1 MIPKI
6 LQTYEQKIPLEL
18 NYWFLKE
25 NDQIRLLSDAIK
37 NPEIRIDKELKIK
50 GEWIYS
56 KDHHIVRRSED
67 KEEIIYSNNNAISF
81 IYLDDHLYPIE
92 RRGKNIFFNG
102 EKYTSFQHKFSFS
115 LLENKNRILVFTN
128 NKVIELEKPVRYRI
142 NPSYVN
148 LVYDNYSIIID
159 LDGNKSSYKR
169 PDFYLG
175 TSSKGKIFQ
184 TLSGKI
190 VTEGEYE
197 LLGVCTSD
205 AYYLGEA
212 SIGLVIICNNKL
224 KYYYKGGWAYLS
236 NVSTLT
242 ANYVN
247 YNYIITTDVLTSV
260 YDGNLKK
267 LFDLNNILTVIADRK
282 YIYIVS
288 NSRKIY
294 IIEPSDD
301 YFPID
306 VIQDSQG
313 IIIAVDKRAQGV
325 IKLGKG
331 LIKVDETNNEEKDI
345 IRVEPSRL
353 LVSTQSKIEVSNEL
367 FTYYKDISIPPLNSE
382 LNLIEGY
389 ILVTKGGRVKNIN
402 DYYNAILKARIKYS
416 IPTRL
421 ASVIKLKIL
430 GKEYSLTLNNSKG
443 EISIAIP
450 IVKFN
455 SNEELVLL
463 SLERNGSIEASKE
476 YVIKVKEIKENKD
489 YKRIERIEN
498 VSKKIISRTEDEYF
512 EWVKLE
518 EYQSVY
524 DNVIIAKEGDIVNIE
539 GEKFEVKAGVQKVTI
554 QKDNFSREYFIYG
567 ISSPIKGIKA
577 LIQADKLILKVDLKY
592 ALPITVIYGTQIKT
606 SSNGEFIFNLDPAYS
621 TIIMKT
627 YYSENIKWEY
637 KYELAKLIEN
647 TITEAE
653 IVSNTLKEQLA
664 IYGIL

>member
-6 LQTYEQKIPLEL
+6 LQAYERKIPLEL
-18 NYWFLKE
+18 NYWFIKE
-25 NDQIRLLSDAIK
+25 NEQIRLLSDAIK
-37 NPEIRIDKELKIK
+37 NPEIRIDRELKIK

-56 KDHHIVRRSED
+56 KDHHIVRRYED
-67 KEEIIYSNNNAISF
+67 KEEIIYSNNNAVGF

-102 EKYTSFQHKFSFS
+102 EKYASYQHKFSFS
-115 LLENKNRILVFTN
+115 LLENKNRIIVFTN
-128 NKVIELEKPVRYRI
+128 NKEIELEKPVAYRI

-159 LDGNKSSYKR
+159 LDGNKSTYKR

-212 SIGLVIICNNKL
+212 SVGLVIICNNKL
-224 KYYYKGGWAYLS
+224 KYYYRGGWAYLS
-236 NVSTLT
+236 NISSLT

-247 YNYIITTDVLTSV
+247 YNYIIATDAQTSV

-267 LFDLNNILTVIADRK
+267 LFDLNNILAVIADRK

-301 YFPID
+301 YFPIE

-313 IIIAVDKRAQGV
+313 IIVTVDKRSQGV

-331 LIKVDETNNEEKDI
+331 LIKVDETSDGEKDI

-353 LVSTQSKIEVSNEL
+353 SVSTQSKIEVSNEL
-367 FTYYKDISIPPLNSE
+367 FTYHKEISVPPLKSE
-382 LNLIEGY
+382 LNLLEGY
-389 ILVTKGGRVKNIN
+389 ILVAKDGKVKNIN
-402 DYYNAILKARIKYS
+402 DYYNAVLKARIKYK

-421 ASVIKLKIL
+421 ASIIKLKIL
-430 GKEYSLTLNNSKG
+430 GKEYSLTLNNSEG

-463 SLERNGSIEASKE
+463 SLERNGFIEESKE

-498 VSKKIISRTEDEYF
+498 ASRKIISRAEDEYF
-512 EWVKLE
+512 EWIKLE

-524 DNVIIAKEGDIVNIE
+524 DNVIIAKEGDVVNIE
-539 GEKFEVKAGVQKVTI
+539 GEKFKVKAGVQKVTI

-567 ISSPIKGIKA
+567 VPSPIKDIKA
-577 LIQADKLILKVDLKY
+577 SIQTDKLILKADLKY

-606 SSNGEFIFNLDPAYS
+606 SYNGEFIFNLDPAYS
-621 TIIMKT
+621 TVIVKA

-637 KYELAKLIEN
+637 KYELSKLIEN
-647 TITEAE
+647 AIIEAE
-653 IVSNTLKEQLA
+653 IVSKTLKEELA
-664 IYGIL
+664 VYGIL